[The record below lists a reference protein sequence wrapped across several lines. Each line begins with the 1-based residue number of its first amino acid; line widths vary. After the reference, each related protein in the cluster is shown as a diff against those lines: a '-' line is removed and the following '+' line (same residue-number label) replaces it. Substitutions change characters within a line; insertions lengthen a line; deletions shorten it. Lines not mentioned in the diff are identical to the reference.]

1 MKGSGAMA
9 AIPVRDPAATP
20 GGDGQNH
27 LGTVVTR
34 LGRLVELEVELGV
47 AEARRL
53 VTSLAVAAGLAV
65 ASVIIVLAS
74 LVVLVAGAIAP
85 VFGAPWQHLVVS
97 GGVFFV
103 LAAATLAWSVWR
115 FKNIPW
121 PAETVRSLE
130 ETRKWLAAQL
140 RSKLTLR

>member
-1 MKGSGAMA
+1 MLANPS
-9 AIPVRDPAATP
+9 RDASHATA
-20 GGDGQNH
+20 GQDGRNH
-27 LGTVVTR
+27 VGTVLTR

-47 AEARRL
+47 AEVRHLA
-53 VTSLAVAAGLAV
+53 TSIALAAGV
-65 ASVIIVLAS
+65 AIVSVIILLSS

-85 VFGAPWQHLVVS
+85 VFGAHWQHLVIS

-103 LAAATLAWSVWR
+103 LAAAAIGWSIWR
-115 FKNIPW
+115 LRNIPW

-130 ETRKWLAAQL
+130 ETRQWLGAQL